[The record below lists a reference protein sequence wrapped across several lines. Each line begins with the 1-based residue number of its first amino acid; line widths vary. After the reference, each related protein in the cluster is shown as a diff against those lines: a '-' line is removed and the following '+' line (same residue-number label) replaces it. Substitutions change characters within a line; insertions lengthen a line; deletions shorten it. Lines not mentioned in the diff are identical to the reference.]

1 MENWKYFAIFNVLVL
16 SFTPC
21 SASKNPCWWVLDA
34 VNKENPVEPTPV
46 VIPGGQYLLRIRIK
60 CDNMVR
66 ILIFNLLVNSRQTS
80 LVFF

>member
-1 MENWKYFAIFNVLVL
+1 MENWKYFAIFIVLVL

-21 SASKNPCWWVLDA
+21 SASCWWVLDA

-66 ILIFNLLVNSRQTS
+66 ILIFNLLVNS
-80 LVFF
+80 

>member
-1 MENWKYFAIFNVLVL
+1 MENWKYFAIFIVLVL
-16 SFTPC
+16 SFTTC

-34 VNKENPVEPTPV
+34 VNKENPVEPPPV

-66 ILIFNLLVNSRQTS
+66 ILIFNLLVNS
-80 LVFF
+80 